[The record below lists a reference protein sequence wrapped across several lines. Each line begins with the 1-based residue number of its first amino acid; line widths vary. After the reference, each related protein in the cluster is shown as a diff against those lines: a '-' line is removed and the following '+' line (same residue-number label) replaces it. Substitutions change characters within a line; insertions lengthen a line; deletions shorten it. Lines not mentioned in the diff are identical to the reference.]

1 MTDINKY
8 RSLAVSHDT
17 YDKIGKIAKN
27 LAPGV
32 TLSRAQ
38 TVKVIVD
45 EKVKPEI
52 KKPEEETPPPIEND
66 FEIKLKRLQFLN
78 KAEKCIIT
86 TRYFHLSG
94 NNN

>member
-45 EKVKPEI
+45 EKVK
-52 KKPEEETPPPIEND
+52 
-66 FEIKLKRLQFLN
+66 KLNGK
-78 KAEKCIIT
+78 
-86 TRYFHLSG
+86 LSG
-94 NNN
+94 TKNSKRV